1 MTTMPDVKPPFDNEP
16 AEGSSEVIDK
26 QLQRQ
31 ERERNGVDHLPGVKV
46 SGQPQG
52 GVVNPSD

>member
-1 MTTMPDVKPPFDNEP
+1 MPDVKPPFDKEP

-26 QLQRQ
+26 ELRRQ
-31 ERERNGVDHLPGVKV
+31 EREHNRVDHLPGVKV

-52 GVVNPSD
+52 GVVNPSDKQ

>member
-1 MTTMPDVKPPFDNEP
+1 MPDVKPPFDKEP
-16 AEGSSEVIDK
+16 AEGSPEVIDK

-31 ERERNGVDHLPGVKV
+31 ERELNRVDHLPGVEV

-52 GVVNPSD
+52 GVVNPSDKQ